1 MCPLEESRSIMGSPR
16 GPSGNGLT
24 KAKSTASE
32 LLEDIDCLNS
42 QNPKQQKKR
51 KREMPLSQQTLS
63 STSECLPTNKKMTS
77 KDSGPICLLSDREA
91 ELSKMLPAESTG
103 NGLACSPFWTARSTE
118 LSKKSWLPV
127 ATGCRDSVSIS
138 WNGCCV
144 DMVAKLPSC
153 SPQINHQKKSC
164 PMTCYPSCKCS
175 AVEEM
180 ENEDTPL
187 ATKII
192 KLRNVKLNPT
202 KEQKLLLRKYEAA
215 ARYTYNATVGAVNGG
230 DKLNKMSLRNKFVTT
245 KENPWMM
252 DKEWLTETPKAIRQ
266 QAVFE
271 VVKNFKAAF
280 TNKTNGNIE
289 KFKMTYKKKGR
300 HNAQRPWTLGIEKAV
315 KVDKD
320 DDLVIFPDTIGKMR
334 YYGQLPF
341 EDTPEAECG
350 IHRNAKGDYFLR
362 VPIKVQVKKQR
373 LPEKIIA
380 LDPGVRK
387 FVTGYSPTEDHGFY
401 ADKQTDKKILEI
413 QKSIDL
419 VNSQLTS
426 PFIDCVCRRR
436 LRKKKMKLYADLKNV
451 RDDFHWKLANML
463 TVQYDRI
470 LLPHLETAK
479 LSRGLKA
486 KVSRAMLSQSHGL
499 FSQRLAEKCK
509 ERGVTLETPSERHTS
524 KTCGCCGMLTNV
536 GSSETF
542 ACRCGYVAD
551 RDLNAARNIYIRT
564 ETYTES

>member
-1 MCPLEESRSIMGSPR
+1 MGSPR
-16 GPSGNGLT
+16 GPSENGPT
-24 KAKSTASE
+24 KEKSIASE
-32 LLEDIDCLNS
+32 RLEDIDCSSS
-42 QNPKQQKKR
+42 QSQRKR
-51 KREMPLSQQTLS
+51 KRHLGLPETSS
-63 STSECLPTNKKMTS
+63 STSECLPTSKKMTS
-77 KDSGPICLLSDREA
+77 NDSGPICSLSDQEA
-91 ELSKMLPAESTG
+91 ESSKTSPAASIG
-103 NGLACSPFWTARSTE
+103 NDQVCSPFWTAQSME

-153 SPQINHQKKSC
+153 SPQTSPQKKSC

-175 AVEEM
+175 AVEET
-180 ENEDTPL
+180 EKEDTPS

-192 KLRNVKLNPT
+192 KLKNVKLNPT

-215 ARYTYNATVGAVNGG
+215 ARYTYNATVAAVNEGG
-230 DKLNKMSLRNKFVTT
+230 EKINKMSLRNKFVTA
-245 KENPWMM
+245 KENAWMV

-300 HNAQRPWTLGIEKAV
+300 HNAQRPWTIGIEKAV
-315 KVDKD
+315 KKKD
-320 DDLVIFPDTIGKMR
+320 DDLVIFPDTIGAIR
-334 YYGQLPF
+334 YYGKLPF

-362 VPIKVQVKKQR
+362 VPVKVQAKKQR
-373 LPEKIIA
+373 SPEKIIA

-401 ADKQTDKKILEI
+401 AGKEVDKRILEI
-413 QKSIDL
+413 QKNIDL
-419 VNSQLTS
+419 VNSELSS
-426 PFIDCVCRRR
+426 PFIDCVRRRR
-436 LRKKKMKLYADLKNV
+436 LRKKKMRLYADYKNV

-463 TVQYDRI
+463 TTRYDRI

-486 KVSRAMLSQSHGL
+486 KVSRVMLSQSHGL
-499 FSQRLAEKCK
+499 FSQRLAEKSK
-509 ERGVTLETPSERHTS
+509 ERGVALETPSERHTS
-524 KTCGCCGMLTNV
+524 KTCGCCGTLVNV

-564 ETYTES
+564 ETYAES

>member
-1 MCPLEESRSIMGSPR
+1 MCPSEKSKSIMGSPR
-16 GPSGNGLT
+16 GPSGNGPT
-24 KAKSTASE
+24 KEKSIAYE
-32 LLEDIDCLNS
+32 LPEDIDCSNS
-42 QNPKQQKKR
+42 QSQRKR
-51 KREMPLSQQTLS
+51 KRYQEQPLEETSS

-77 KDSGPICLLSDREA
+77 SVRERICLPSDQEA
-91 ELSKMLPAESTG
+91 ESSKTSPVESTG
-103 NGLACSPFWTARSTE
+103 NDQECSPFWTAQSTE

-127 ATGCRDSVSIS
+127 AIGCRDSVSIS

-144 DMVAKLPSC
+144 DMVARLQSC
-153 SPQINHQKKSC
+153 SPLTSHQKKSC
-164 PMTCYPSCKCS
+164 PTTCYPSCKCS
-175 AVEEM
+175 AVEET
-180 ENEDTPL
+180 EKEDTL
-187 ATKII
+187 SSTKII

-202 KEQKLLLRKYEAA
+202 KEQKLLLRRFEAA

-245 KENPWMM
+245 KENPWIT

-300 HNAQRPWTLGIEKAV
+300 HNAQRPWTIGIEKAV
-315 KVDKD
+315 KTNDQG
-320 DDLVIFPDTIGKMR
+320 DLVIFPETIGAIR
-334 YYGQLPF
+334 YYGKLPF
-341 EDTPEAECG
+341 DEKPEAECG

-362 VPIKVQVKKQR
+362 VPVKVQVKKQR
-373 LPEKIIA
+373 PPEKIIA

-387 FVTGYSPTEDHGFY
+387 FVTGYSPTEEHGFY
-401 ADKQTDKKILEI
+401 AGKQTDKKILEI

-419 VNSQLTS
+419 VNSELTS
-426 PFIDCVCRRR
+426 AFVDCVRRRR
-436 LRKKKMKLYADLKNV
+436 LRKKKMKLYADYKNV

-463 TVQYDRI
+463 AIQYDRV

-509 ERGVTLETPSERHTS
+509 ERGVTFEEPSERHTS

-542 ACRCGYVAD
+542 ACCCGYVAD

-564 ETYTES
+564 ETYAES

>member
-1 MCPLEESRSIMGSPR
+1 MCPSERSKSTMGSPR

-24 KAKSTASE
+24 KEKSIAYE
-32 LLEDIDCLNS
+32 PPEDTDCSSFQS
-42 QNPKQQKKR
+42 QRKR
-51 KREMPLSQQTLS
+51 KRYQEQPLEETSS

-77 KDSGPICLLSDREA
+77 SDRERICLPSDREA
-91 ELSKMLPAESTG
+91 ESSKTSPAESTG
-103 NGLACSPFWTARSTE
+103 NDQECSPFWTAQSTE

-153 SPQINHQKKSC
+153 IPQTSPQKKSC

-175 AVEEM
+175 AVEET
-180 ENEDTPL
+180 EKEDTPS

-215 ARYTYNATVGAVNGG
+215 ARYTYNATVAAVNGG
-230 DKLNKMSLRNKFVTT
+230 DKLNKMSLRNKFVTS
-245 KENPWMM
+245 KDNPWIS

-280 TNKTNGNIE
+280 TNKTNGNID

-300 HNAQRPWTLGIEKAV
+300 HNAQRPWTIGIEKAV
-315 KVDKD
+315 KKKD
-320 DDLVIFPDTIGKMR
+320 NNLVIFAETIGAIR
-334 YYGQLPF
+334 YYGKLPF
-341 EDTPEAECG
+341 DDKPEAECG
-350 IHRNAKGDYFLR
+350 IHRDAKGDYFLR
-362 VPIKVQVKKQR
+362 VPVKVQAKKQR
-373 LPEKIIA
+373 SPEKIIA

-401 ADKQTDKKILEI
+401 AGKEASEKILEI
-413 QKSIDL
+413 QANIDL
-419 VNSQLTS
+419 VNSELTS
-426 PFIDCVCRRR
+426 PFVDCVRRRR
-436 LRKKKMKLYADLKNV
+436 LRKKKMCLYADYKNV

-463 TVQYDRI
+463 TTQYDRV

-486 KVSRAMLSQSHGL
+486 KVSRVMLSQSHGL
-499 FSQRLAEKCK
+499 FLQRLAEKSK

-524 KTCGCCGMLTNV
+524 KTCGCCGTLVNV